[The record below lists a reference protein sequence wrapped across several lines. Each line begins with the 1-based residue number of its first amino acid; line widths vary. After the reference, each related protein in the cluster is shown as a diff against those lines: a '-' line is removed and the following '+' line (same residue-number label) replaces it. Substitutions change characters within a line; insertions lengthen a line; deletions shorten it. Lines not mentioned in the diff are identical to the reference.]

1 MSGLS
6 KTTPIASSGIKRM
19 LVGTGALSLVFAGM
33 VTIGETPEASATT
46 CGYHTE
52 HIDREHNW
60 GDVTIPVVD
69 VTVPFPGGRVETAFW
84 GNCSG
89 GNEKIKVNAAS
100 GDYEVCVNPGDSQ
113 LGTTRE
119 GKKISGASKIGAC

>member
-1 MSGLS
+1 MAKLLKLRRLLAATTLS
-6 KTTPIASSGIKRM
+6 TLTEN
-19 LVGTGALSLVFAGM
+19 
-33 VTIGETPEASATT
+33 TIG
-46 CGYHTE
+46 
-52 HIDREHNW
+52 

>member
-60 GDVTIPVVD
+60 GGCDYSCS
-69 VTVPFPGGRVETAFW
+69 GC
-84 GNCSG
+84 NCSF
-89 GNEKIKVNAAS
+89 S
-100 GDYEVCVNPGDSQ
+100 WWQS
-113 LGTTRE
+113 
-119 GKKISGASKIGAC
+119 